1 MGMDANMPCLTAKP
15 IRWIVSQIGARQHYG
30 VPRGFHYKGHL
41 RLFYT
46 DAWCRWGSRQLK
58 RGPERFRTFAGR
70 FHSDLPSDKVV
81 SFTTDALGAKVTQG
95 ARSTTEDAY
104 LHHLSIGADFARN
117 VNRHLMR
124 QNLDPAVDCFFGFDT
139 GCLETLQLL
148 RERNLRT
155 VVDQIDPARV
165 EEELVFR
172 EAEKWPGW
180 QKLPG
185 RIPDAYFDRLA
196 TEWKAADLVLV
207 NSEWS
212 KNALIAQGVAAEK
225 LLIIPVAFEAEATA
239 VAPRDFHRRPLTVLW
254 LGTVNL
260 RKGIQYLVEA
270 AHALKGENIRFVIAG
285 PIAISEAAVASAP
298 SSVSF
303 IGKVTRDQTAEWYR
317 SADLFVLPTIS
328 DGFAITQIEAMAQG
342 LPVVATPNCGAV
354 VTHGIDGLIV
364 PAADSVAL
372 AQAIAQLDAER
383 DLLAEMSYFARLKS
397 KTFHLPRQADEIER
411 AMEKLREKT

>member
-46 DAWCRWGSRQLK
+46 DAWCRWGSRQMK
-58 RGPERFRTFAGR
+58 QGSARFRAFAGR
-70 FHSDLPSDKVV
+70 FHPDLPSDRVV
-81 SFTTDALGAKVTQG
+81 SFTTDALRAKVTQG

-165 EEELVFR
+165 EEDLVKR
-172 EAEKWPGW
+172 EIEKWPGW
-180 QKLPG
+180 QRVPG
-185 RIPDAYFDRLA
+185 RIPEEYYDRLSA
-196 TEWKAADLVLV
+196 EWQAASLVIV
-207 NSEWS
+207 NSNWS
-212 KNALIAQGVAAEK
+212 KNALIAQGVPQQK
-225 LLIIPVAFEAEATA
+225 LIVTPVAFEPASEPSPPRA
-239 VAPRDFHRRPLTVLW
+239 VRTGPLTVLW

-260 RKGIQYLVEA
+260 RKGIQYLMEA
-270 AHALKGENIRFVIAG
+270 ARLLTGTDLKFIVAG
-285 PIAISEAAVASAP
+285 PIAISDSAVRSAP
-298 SSVSF
+298 ANLKFV
-303 IGKVTRDQTAEWYR
+303 GKVSRDETRRWYR
-317 SADLFVLPTIS
+317 AADIFVLPTIS
-328 DGFAITQIEAMAQG
+328 DGFAITQIEAMAEG
-342 LPVVATPNCGAV
+342 LPVVTTPNCGEV
-354 VTHGIDGLIV
+354 VTHGVDGVIV
-364 PAADSVAL
+364 PAGDSEAL
-372 AQAIAQLDAER
+372 ARALGTLNHHR
-383 DLLAEMSYFARLKS
+383 DVLAEMSYYAVRKS
-397 KTFHLPRQADEIER
+397 RTFHLPRQADEIER
-411 AMEKLREKT
+411 ATLSLLREM